1 MAAQSIGPGTHVG
14 ERWRI
19 VELIG
24 EGGFGQVFRAVDESS
39 MALGDAA
46 VKVLHPN
53 TSPLERSVF
62 TKEVQRMATLRHQN
76 LVGYL
81 DSGQMEVGD
90 EVHSYLVAEF
100 CTGALDVFVR
110 EQPTGRL
117 GTADLLE
124 VIGDISAGL
133 AYLHSKQ
140 MVHRDIKPA
149 NVMYGDGAWKL
160 GDFGLTRDLTATGSY
175 HRGDSLRGT
184 PLYMSPELF
193 STMTAT
199 APSDIYAVGVSAHL
213 CASGRPLHQGSGQ
226 ALIQNIMSSPVSID
240 PSLDAAVQDLIYQCT
255 LADPQAR
262 ISAADLHHLVTT
274 YKSSPHSA
282 PVPPAALPPNPMQN
296 HAATSVLPPSPP
308 SQSGSTGANFSS
320 SPDIHGANPATM
332 RQVPTVSSQ
341 FQGYPTPPQDVR
353 GYAPQPKKSKAPLYI
368 GLAVAAILL
377 AVLAVPA
384 VLYTSL
390 SSTDSE
396 TAGGDSDGVTVSPR
410 NGIDE
415 NPLLDGDQSRLPV
428 PVEPGNVEGAAHL
441 DGGCQDGPGSLGLV
455 TNLHDSAV
463 SYRIEYDEFD
473 SAGVKVG
480 NGIETV
486 RALGPGQ
493 SSIVDFV
500 SLEDV
505 ETTCQ
510 IQAISAE
517 ESDGDEI
524 ARIESVVIE
533 ECVLDTFFGDK
544 YDITFTVENS
554 LDVVADADVYFAVVD
569 DQGVRIDE
577 DWAGESVYEI
587 PASGA
592 SREDSS
598 VWFSTIERVET
609 TPAGCEVIA
618 VELEQR

>member
-14 ERWRI
+14 ARWRI

-24 EGGFGQVFRAVDESS
+24 EGGFGQVFRATDESS

-81 DSGQMEVGD
+81 DSGQMELGN

-100 CTGALDVFVR
+100 CSGSLDVFIR

-117 GTADLLE
+117 ETDELLN

-226 ALIQNIMSSPVSID
+226 ALIQNIMSSPASID
-240 PSLDAAVQDLIYQCT
+240 PSLAPAIQDIIYRCT
-255 LADPQAR
+255 LADPQTR
-262 ISAADLHHLVTT
+262 ISAADLQRLVTD

-282 PVPPAALPPNPMQN
+282 PVPPQPMSPAPIQSYPG
-296 HAATSVLPPSPP
+296 TSGVQHSPS
-308 SQSGSTGANFSS
+308 
-320 SPDIHGANPATM
+320 M
-332 RQVPTVSSQ
+332 PTVSNVPSSRNIPVAETSTMARTPTVPTH
-341 FQGYPTPPQDVR
+341 FQGYQKPPQDIR
-353 GYAPQPKKSKAPLYI
+353 GYAPSPKKSKAPLYI
-368 GLAVAAILL
+368 GLGVVALLL
-377 AVLAVPA
+377 AVLTLPVI
-384 VLYTSL
+384 LFTGR
-390 SSTDSE
+390 SSTGSE
-396 TAGGDSDGVTVSPR
+396 TAGGNLDDVTVTTGKRTDSGDDP
-410 NGIDE
+410 
-415 NPLLDGDQSRLPV
+415 LDGAD
-428 PVEPGNVEGAAHL
+428 EPGLPLPIVPSSIDGAAHL
-441 DGGCQDGPGSLGLV
+441 EGGCQGGPGSLGIV
-455 TNLHDSAV
+455 TNLHDKPV
-463 SYRIEYDEFD
+463 SYRIEHQEFD
-473 SAGVKVG
+473 LAGVRVSD
-480 NGIETV
+480 GIETV
-486 RALGPGQ
+486 RALLPGQ

-500 SLEDV
+500 SSEDLE
-505 ETTCQ
+505 TMCQ
-510 IQAISAE
+510 IQSISAE
-517 ESDGDEI
+517 ESDGGEI
-524 ARIESVVIE
+524 ARITDAVIE
-533 ECVLDTFFGDK
+533 ECVLDTFFGNT
-544 YDITFTVENS
+544 YDITFTVRNS
-554 LDVVADADVYFAVVD
+554 LDIVADAEVYIAVVD
-569 DQGVRIDE
+569 NQGVRVAE
-577 DWAGESVYEI
+577 DWAGRSVYEI
-587 PASGA
+587 PAAGT
-592 SREDSS
+592 SREDAKLTFWT
-598 VWFSTIERVET
+598 VDNVET
-609 TPAGCEVIA
+609 APTDCQVIA
-618 VELEQR
+618 VELEAN